1 MCLVPVGGV
10 SSRLTG
16 MCRSEEALKTH
27 LPAEGHNLAVH
38 AMTKHYVHHQLTTL
52 TV

>member
-27 LPAEGHNLAVH
+27 LPAEGHNR
-38 AMTKHYVHHQLTTL
+38 LTTKYL
-52 TV
+52 QHNSDDNNDI